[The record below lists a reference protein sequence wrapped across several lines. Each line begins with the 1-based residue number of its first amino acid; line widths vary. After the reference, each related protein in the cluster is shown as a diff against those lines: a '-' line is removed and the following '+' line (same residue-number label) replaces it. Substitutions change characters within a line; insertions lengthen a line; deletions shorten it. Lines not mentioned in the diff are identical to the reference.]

1 MGFSVSLGFY
11 HIDELYWL
19 GHTMEKKRLSKA
31 LAAAGVA
38 SRRACETLIFEGRVQ
53 VNGDTVKIPQT
64 LVDWE
69 TDRITVD
76 GSGIRGEEQ
85 KVYYML
91 NKPAGY
97 ICSSVRPGNKPI
109 VLDLFGNAEKRLF
122 TVGRLDRETQGLL
135 LVTNDG
141 AFSNQVIHPRH
152 NIVKEYVVK
161 AAQEITVEALETL
174 SEGARVDDR
183 WVKPVSVSKVR
194 RGTVRICVKE
204 GKKHE
209 VRILA
214 ERAKLDVVELI
225 RIRIGGLVLGSL
237 PEGSFRK
244 LSESDRRL
252 IFSR

>member
-1 MGFSVSLGFY
+1 
-11 HIDELYWL
+11 
-19 GHTMEKKRLSKA
+19 MEKKRLSKA

-38 SRRACETLIFEGRVQ
+38 SRRACEELIFSCRVQ
-53 VNGDTVKIPQT
+53 VNGITIKIPQT

-69 TDRITVD
+69 NDRITVD
-76 GSGIRGEEQ
+76 GESVRGEEE

-91 NKPAGY
+91 NKPTGY

-109 VLDLFGNAEKRLF
+109 VLDLFPNSKRLF
-122 TVGRLDRETQGLL
+122 TVGRLDKESQGLI

-141 AFSNQVIHPRH
+141 HFSNKVIHPSSS
-152 NIVKEYVVK
+152 IVKEYIVK
-161 AAQEITVEALETL
+161 TTQEIRVEALETL

-183 WVKPVSVSKVR
+183 WVRPVSVTKVR

-214 ERAKLDVVELI
+214 ERASLDVLELI

-237 PEGSFRK
+237 PEGKFK
-244 LSESDRRL
+244 TLSERDKEL
-252 IFSR
+252 IFSRS